1 MPCQWF
7 FYIFM
12 YFFLRMWIVM
22 YEKFERLLKQ
32 RGVKAAEVCR
42 STGISPQII
51 TNWKRKGSGS
61 LNAQN
66 MKKIADFFE
75 IDINYFYMSDEELKG
90 LYGIPKKSEEQKNQ
104 EVILQLFYNDA
115 EFRNFLKSS
124 KWAEMLGL

>member
-1 MPCQWF
+1 
-7 FYIFM
+7 
-12 YFFLRMWIVM
+12 M

-90 LYGIPKKSEEQKNQ
+90 LYGIPKRTEEQKNQ

-124 KWAEMLGL
+124 KWADMLGL